1 MKYKLQ
7 VAHIFL
13 FIIIV
18 ASIASVACAAYSSP
32 QNGPIDLSGMEVGD
46 IYYGDGIAI
55 QRVSSSNQTDVNSV
69 LSENINERYNII
81 NSQADN
87 KKESSAIEKVSEY
100 NDNCIDYQEESRTTT
115 KGYSVTFS
123 GEEDDNETLHLSNTY
138 RYWYIYINNQNASNS
153 LKWMITVGNNSSTQS
168 NNFYTVDPG
177 IFYIWSTTQ
186 WAAVDTMV
194 SYTCGQGLYGNSSAR
209 LCSTLNEAVSHGT

>member
-87 KKESSAIEKVSEY
+87 KKESSAIEKVS
-100 NDNCIDYQEESRTTT
+100 
-115 KGYSVTFS
+115 
-123 GEEDDNETLHLSNTY
+123 
-138 RYWYIYINNQNASNS
+138 
-153 LKWMITVGNNSSTQS
+153 
-168 NNFYTVDPG
+168 
-177 IFYIWSTTQ
+177 
-186 WAAVDTMV
+186 
-194 SYTCGQGLYGNSSAR
+194 
-209 LCSTLNEAVSHGT
+209 